1 MMCKHSTVHVLE
13 REGEERERERENG
26 VKAHVI
32 FFCVGLWFK
41 PHKVSLNSVEYI
53 KMLSNGLFNQ

>member
-1 MMCKHSTVHVLE
+1 MYYRE

>member
-1 MMCKHSTVHVLE
+1 MYYRE
-13 REGEERERERENG
+13 REGEEREREREREREWCEG
-26 VKAHVI
+26 TCYI
-32 FFCVGLWFK
+32 LCVGLWFK